1 MKTISLTR
9 RSADGQIQAG
19 SEASA
24 IKIGIAQQLRPL
36 GLNDF
41 LALEVPPREMLLA
54 PIIPERSLSMVYA
67 PRGLGKS
74 WFALSIGV
82 AVASGASFLR
92 WQAPKPRRVLLVD
105 GEMPLCDLT
114 KRLAALSVGRGLMVA
129 NENFRILAADAS
141 ETGIDIGSSEGQS
154 ALEPHLKDV
163 DLLILDNL
171 STLTATGSESVGD
184 AWLPLQNWLLKLRR
198 KGVAVLL
205 VHHAGVNGRQRG
217 TSRREDALDTV
228 IALRHPAD
236 YVPIQGARFEVRLEK
251 LRGVAGAAQPF
262 EAAIDLLS
270 PDCGPNCIRWAT
282 SDVEPPLMQQAADL
296 FRGGLSVREVAGIL
310 GISRSEAGRQR
321 KKADDCR
328 DLLGQ
333 WHSVTHYGLY
343 VRRWVAFGRRANGRV
358 VRYLLFC
365 VGGRRFCLPD
375 SERDISSRNPR
386 SGHCMLLRARH
397 GHWRKRFAP
406 LNWLAD

>member
-105 GEMPLCDLT
+105 GEMCLFDLK

-236 YVPIQGARFEVRLEK
+236 YVPIQGARFEVRFEK
-251 LRGVAGAAQPF
+251 LRGVAGDAAQPF

-270 PDCGPNCIRWAT
+270 PDCGPTCVRWVT
-282 SDVEPPLMQQAADL
+282 RDLEPPLVQQAADL
-296 FRGGLSVREVAGIL
+296 FRAGLTVREVAGIL

-321 KKADDCR
+321 QKAEAAG
-328 DLLGQ
+328 LLAPKEEEPDEELTPNHEGSQ
-333 WHSVTHYGLY
+333 SV
-343 VRRWVAFGRRANGRV
+343 N
-358 VRYLLFC
+358 
-365 VGGRRFCLPD
+365 
-375 SERDISSRNPR
+375 
-386 SGHCMLLRARH
+386 
-397 GHWRKRFAP
+397 
-406 LNWLAD
+406 

>member
-1 MKTISLTR
+1 MGWR
-9 RSADGQIQAG
+9 WRNQY
-19 SEASA
+19 
-24 IKIGIAQQLRPL
+24 
-36 GLNDF
+36 
-41 LALEVPPREMLLA
+41 LAEYR
-54 PIIPERSLSMVYA
+54 
-67 PRGLGKS
+67 
-74 WFALSIGV
+74 
-82 AVASGASFLR
+82 
-92 WQAPKPRRVLLVD
+92 
-105 GEMPLCDLT
+105 
-114 KRLAALSVGRGLMVA
+114 
-129 NENFRILAADAS
+129 AADAS

-184 AWLPLQNWLLKLRR
+184 AWLPLQNWLLRLRR

-296 FRGGLSVREVAGIL
+296 FRAGLCALERLPEFSASHAIWRLGGNA
-310 GISRSEAGRQR
+310 

-328 DLLGQ
+328 TLGQ
-333 WHSVTHYGLY
+333 
-343 VRRWVAFGRRANGRV
+343 
-358 VRYLLFC
+358 
-365 VGGRRFCLPD
+365 
-375 SERDISSRNPR
+375 
-386 SGHCMLLRARH
+386 
-397 GHWRKRFAP
+397 
-406 LNWLAD
+406 